1 MQALDMDADHDPLEL
16 TRQQHLPRTVVCR
29 RCCRRRYCHPRDHCL
44 HLGLRRS
51 GGAPIVNSQHAHFHF
66 RLETEEPL
74 LFPWSLS
81 VASVRVCPIDRVPPG
96 LGEPGITETIITCQ
110 TGIRYSGIG
119 YNGNRY
125 NKDSMKQESGITESG
140 RTESGITENRNLL

>member
-1 MQALDMDADHDPLEL
+1 MS
-16 TRQQHLPRTVVCR
+16 RISFPR
-29 RCCRRRYCHPRDHCL
+29 
-44 HLGLRRS
+44 
-51 GGAPIVNSQHAHFHF
+51 NKF
-66 RLETEEPL
+66 EE
-74 LFPWSLS
+74 
-81 VASVRVCPIDRVPPG
+81 ITG

-125 NKDSMKQESGITESG
+125 NKVSMKQESGITESG

>member
-1 MQALDMDADHDPLEL
+1 MKRRHKKLKRSGELALVG
-16 TRQQHLPRTVVCR
+16 RQKWI
-29 RCCRRRYCHPRDHCL
+29 RRRR
-44 HLGLRRS
+44 
-51 GGAPIVNSQHAHFHF
+51 
-66 RLETEEPL
+66 
-74 LFPWSLS
+74 
-81 VASVRVCPIDRVPPG
+81 G

-125 NKDSMKQESGITESG
+125 NKVSMKQESGITESG